1 MIKKLTL
8 PFLKNEKC
16 LILAYDHGLGK
27 SPEVLKFQ
35 SKNPKYIFELA
46 KNIQA
51 TGIILNKGI
60 AEIYSQSNYK
70 TPLIVKL
77 NSKLE
82 KTNEPI
88 LTCSVKYA
96 YTLGAKAVGYTIY
109 FGSEYESE
117 QIEIASSII
126 EEAHSLKM
134 AAIIWAYIVDD
145 AWNYIQDFNYLSFA
159 LRQVYEIGADMVKL
173 PTIDN
178 LSDLQKLNEIT
189 PNLPVA
195 IRGGNSIDNEEL
207 LTWAKRTME
216 NTADGLII
224 GRNIWQKENA
234 VEIGKKIHNI
244 IFNKNI

>member
-1 MIKKLTL
+1 MIKKLIL

-16 LILAYDHGLGK
+16 LVLAYDHGLGK
-27 SPEVLKFQ
+27 SPEVFKFQ

-77 NSKLE
+77 NSKSE

-96 YTLGAKAVGYTIY
+96 HKLGAKAVGYTIY

-117 QIEIASSII
+117 QIEIASNII
-126 EEAHSLKM
+126 EEAHNLNM
-134 AAIIWAYIVDD
+134 AVIIWTYIVNSS
-145 AWNYIQDFNYLSFA
+145 WEYIQDFNYLSFA
-159 LRQVYEIGADMVKL
+159 LRQVYEIGADMVKM
-173 PTIDN
+173 PAIEN
-178 LSDLQKLNEIT
+178 LSDLQKLNEIV
-189 PNLPVA
+189 PNLPIA
-195 IRGGNSIDNEEL
+195 IRGGNSINNENL
-207 LTWAKRTME
+207 LDWANNVVK
-216 NTADGLII
+216 NKGNGIII

-234 VEIGKKIHNI
+234 VEIGKKLHNI